1 MAKLIAYGQL
11 TIDNSLAGNLIK
23 YQCEFCGKKFGSL
36 EESRKCESK
45 HIMDMICKTLKFF
58 LDTTPNL

>member
-11 TIDNSLAGNLIK
+11 TTDNSLAENFVK
-23 YQCEFCGKKFGSL
+23 AQCEFCGKKFGSL

-45 HIMDMICKTLKFF
+45 HIMEMIGKTLKFS